1 MYTHTHLALLR
12 HPTYIYTYMHVY
24 THNALAFLWKEFD
37 VIMKQFLDVAKHCAS
52 KEYQEK
58 KKETRRRASLE
69 GGDAAG
75 SGNADRSMSPASQR
89 WPLM

>member
-1 MYTHTHLALLR
+1 
-12 HPTYIYTYMHVY
+12 
-24 THNALAFLWKEFD
+24 
-37 VIMKQFLDVAKHCAS
+37 MKQFLDVAKYCAT

-75 SGNADRSMSPASQR
+75 NTDRSMSPASQR
-89 WPLM
+89 WCSL